1 MTRAADSSM
10 SVSPTAGHAAAGS
23 GSGPVPGPL
32 GRLLTIPYTLAIN
45 HRNRGFDKRRG
56 VIYFD
61 RPVISVGN
69 LSVGGTGKTPMVA
82 YLARAVFDG
91 GHFPCIAMRGYKA
104 KPGQESDEAAT
115 YARALPHVPV
125 VARANRTGGL
135 IDLFATPQGEK
146 IDCIILDDGFQHR
159 QIGRELDLVLIDAT
173 RSPFD
178 DRVLPAGWLREPITS
193 LARASGVIITHAEA
207 VDPSTLTTL
216 QTNID
221 RAGIRLLSI
230 CRHSWT
236 TLAIHENGEERE
248 ESVNWLARRRVL
260 AICAIGNPHP
270 FLRAVEQAVGGTLV
284 GAVVLRDHD
293 PYNPPTVA
301 RILAQ
306 ARDASADLIVT
317 TEKDWSKLRAGDWP
331 LPIVRP
337 RLHLQFDSGEEA
349 LRELVL
355 DTVARGAIP
364 LEDEP
369 QEPQEPEDEEQP
381 SAS

>member
-1 MTRAADSSM
+1 MSRAADSSI
-10 SVSPTAGHAAAGS
+10 SATSARS
-23 GSGPVPGPL
+23 GDARASGLVPGPL

-56 VIYFD
+56 VIYLD

-82 YLARAVFDG
+82 YLARTVFDG

-115 YARALPHVPV
+115 YSRALPHVPV
-125 VARANRTGGL
+125 VAQANRISGL

-146 IDCIILDDGFQHR
+146 VDCIILDDGFQHR

-173 RSPFD
+173 RSPFED
-178 DRVLPAGWLREPITS
+178 QVLPAGWLREPITS

-207 VDPSTLTTL
+207 VEPSTLTEL
-216 QTNID
+216 RANID
-221 RAGIRLLSI
+221 RAGIPLLAV
-230 CRHSWT
+230 CRHGWT
-236 TLAIHENGEERE
+236 NLAIHENGEERE
-248 ESVNWLARRRVL
+248 ESVAWVARRRVL
-260 AICAIGNPHP
+260 AVCAIGNPHP
-270 FLRAVEQAVGGTLV
+270 YVRAVEHAVGGSLV
-284 GAVVLRDHD
+284 GAIVLRDHD
-293 PYNPPTVA
+293 PYNPATVA

-317 TEKDWSKLRAGDWP
+317 TEKDWSKLRAHDWP
-331 LPIVRP
+331 MPIVRP
-337 RLHLQFDSGEEA
+337 RLQLQFDSGEKT

-355 DTVARGAIP
+355 DTVARGAVP
-364 LEDEP
+364 LDDEP
-369 QEPQEPEDEEQP
+369 DEPPPSRDEEP
-381 SAS
+381 PAAS